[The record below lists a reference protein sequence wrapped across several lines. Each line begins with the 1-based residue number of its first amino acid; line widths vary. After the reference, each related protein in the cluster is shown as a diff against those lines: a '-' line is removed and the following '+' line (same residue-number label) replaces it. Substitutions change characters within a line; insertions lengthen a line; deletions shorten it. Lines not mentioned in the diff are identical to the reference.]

1 MDAERRRREDTRVP
15 IWDSGQA
22 PSVTKSECSTA
33 EGVAKGQEGAGPP
46 GRVRDQGFAW
56 FN

>member
-1 MDAERRRREDTRVP
+1 MGAEKRRREDTRVP

-46 GRVRDQGFAW
+46 GRVRDQGFA
-56 FN
+56 